1 MLSHYFSVLI
11 YSILSTIEILS
22 INDSVRVDIMNIKKI
37 ITIFVLLVPIL
48 EIILFVEIGSIIG
61 SFNTILIIIIT
72 AFLGI
77 YLIKYNAS
85 IYMSEIQGKLMRGIR
100 PDQEI
105 LSGIVIFICG
115 ILLLIPGFLTDSI
128 SAIFLFK
135 PFRSYLIRKYATSG
149 RTGSRRRSSGN
160 VIDVDHT
167 EDK

>member
-1 MLSHYFSVLI
+1 MLSHDFPVLI

-48 EIILFVEIGSIIG
+48 EIILFVEIGSVIG
-61 SFNTILIIIIT
+61 SLNTILIIIIT

-85 IYMSEIQGKLMRGIR
+85 VYISEIQGKLMRGIR

-115 ILLLIPGFLTDSI
+115 IFLLIPGFLTDSI
-128 SAIFLFK
+128 SVILLFK
-135 PFRSYLIRKYATSG
+135 PFRSYFIKKYVMSG
-149 RTGSRRRSSGN
+149 GAGSRRRYKGT
-160 VIDVDHT
+160 VIDVDHR

>member
-1 MLSHYFSVLI
+1 M
-11 YSILSTIEILS
+11 S
-22 INDSVRVDIMNIKKI
+22 INDSVRVDIMNLKKI
-37 ITIFVLLVPIL
+37 ITIFVLLVPII

-77 YLIKYNAS
+77 YLIRYNAS
-85 IYMSEIQGKLMRGIR
+85 VYISEISGKLMRGIR

-105 LSGIVIFICG
+105 LSGIIIFVCG
-115 ILLLIPGFLTDSI
+115 IFLLIPGFLTDSI
-128 SAIFLFK
+128 SALLLFK
-135 PFRSYLIRKYATSG
+135 PFRYYFISKYAVSRNVRG
-149 RTGSRRRSSGN
+149 RSRASST